1 MMFVSNDFFFLL
13 LQASYSSIKSELMYA
28 DRIPLT
34 AYVLIALFET
44 KDVSGVIRVCCM
56 LCLDQIS
63 AT

>member
-44 KDVSGVIRVCCM
+44 KDVSGVICVCCM